1 MSQAGI
7 AGMHAAA
14 GDLLSIGLSLD
25 ASEWQTPS
33 AAAGWSVHDVVS
45 HVGCLLELLQAAVRG
60 DPMPDSD
67 LEPLNDEMV
76 AERRGWDTTRTLE
89 NVQKQLDQAI
99 RVFVP
104 LQDPPTA
111 SVEIPMFDLGIHPL
125 HAIADMFVFDMT
137 THLRYDILA
146 PRGPINRQLP
156 PLDDTRLQPSAAWL
170 LGGIPTMQPD
180 LARHLTAPVALR
192 LTGPGATDVLIGSEN
207 GAITLEP
214 LRSTDQPEATLTS
227 TTADLPAWST
237 TRLSWR
243 TLVTV
248 DGDRRVATEFLDALN
263 LV

>member
-1 MSQAGI
+1 
-7 AGMHAAA
+7 
-14 GDLLSIGLSLD
+14 
-25 ASEWQTPS
+25 
-33 AAAGWSVHDVVS
+33 
-45 HVGCLLELLQAAVRG
+45 
-60 DPMPDSD
+60 
-67 LEPLNDEMV
+67 
-76 AERRGWDTTRTLE
+76 
-89 NVQKQLDQAI
+89 
-99 RVFVP
+99 
-104 LQDPPTA
+104 
-111 SVEIPMFDLGIHPL
+111 
-125 HAIADMFVFDMT
+125 
-137 THLRYDILA
+137 
-146 PRGPINRQLP
+146 
-156 PLDDTRLQPSAAWL
+156 
-170 LGGIPTMQPD
+170 MQPD